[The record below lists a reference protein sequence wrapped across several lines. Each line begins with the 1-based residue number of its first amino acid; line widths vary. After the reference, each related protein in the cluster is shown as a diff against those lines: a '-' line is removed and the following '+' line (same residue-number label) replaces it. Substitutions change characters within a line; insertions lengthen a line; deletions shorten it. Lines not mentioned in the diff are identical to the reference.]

1 MMIAN
6 KISRQVR
13 NRRSFDNRLKRARSL
28 QLSDFVSS
36 NVGMDDDNDI
46 A

>member
-1 MMIAN
+1 MIIAN
-6 KISRQVR
+6 MISRQVS
-13 NRRSFDNRLKRARSL
+13 NRRSFDNRLKRTRSL

-36 NVGMDDDNDI
+36 NVGIDDDNDI